1 MVADLHRCGTMAS
14 AERGQAGTWRWF
26 GFWSEPDLLDLAET
40 LRHLPTN
47 DRQAVFLIRDDLWP
61 GELHH
66 VPDWK
71 RSFAWDGKCHRP
83 DQSAVTEKRVWQVAG
98 WLEKLIEKA
107 RQAVAAQVTNRMAG
121 ATQEAVDKA
130 IGGEWEKWK
139 LASGYA
145 ASLSKTSGHTN
156 LMKAILELCAATPD
170 DMADRF
176 PKLLNCDNGIIDL
189 TTKELW
195 AHDPAAMMTYCVP
208 AAYVPV
214 RPGEPAPC
222 PMFLQLLW
230 RACGE
235 DAEVARYLLHALGYA
250 LLGDNRYRLMFF
262 LSGPTSSGKTTLL
275 EIVSEVLGPELAH
288 RAKPELI
295 TTSAKGEPRHGR
307 HEASIRGMRLV
318 TIGESNDQ
326 LKLDENQIKILTGQP
341 KMSANVLW
349 EKTLTPMDIAALVFI
364 ANNAMPRIDH
374 LDEALQQ
381 RIWVIPMGQTIPEDQ
396 RDGEMA
402 ARILSSE
409 RDGILAVLVD
419 ACSRVLASGGSVL
432 TSPPAAVV
440 AKTGAYER
448 DQNTVL
454 LWLAEDAVTVNG
466 SSPAVRGSD
475 CLRLYRPW
483 CEANRREALGS
494 QHFYAA
500 LAALDGV
507 TRTTVSEQP
516 WFYGFALRQ
525 PPSDYA

>member
-26 GFWSEPDLLDLAET
+26 GFWSEDRLDLGAT
-40 LRHLPTN
+40 LRHLPADELAAAT
-47 DRQAVFLIRDDLWP
+47 LIAHDLWP

-71 RSFAWDGKCHRP
+71 RSYAWDSKCHRP
-83 DQSAVTEKRVWQVAG
+83 DQSSVIEKRVWLMAG
-98 WLEKLIEKA
+98 WLKELIEHA
-107 RQAVAAQVTNRMAG
+107 VQAIRAQVSLRMDG
-121 ATQEAVDKA
+121 AAQEAVDKEIA
-130 IGGEWEKWK
+130 KAWAAWEAVARYSAG
-139 LASGYA
+139 LR
-145 ASLSKTSGHTN
+145 KTAGHTA
-156 LMKAILELCAATPD
+156 LVKAILELCSFTPD
-170 DMADRF
+170 DMADRY
-176 PKLLNCDNGIIDL
+176 PKLLNCESGIIDL
-189 TTKELW
+189 VSKVLW

-208 AAYVPV
+208 AAYVP
-214 RPGEPAPC
+214 GAPC
-222 PMFLQLLW
+222 PMFLSLLL
-230 RACGE
+230 RACGG
-235 DAEVARYLLHALGYA
+235 DQEVARYLLHALGYA

-275 EIVSEVLGPELAH
+275 EIVSEVLGHELAH

-295 TTSAKGEPRHGR
+295 TTTAKGDPRHGR

-341 KMSANVLW
+341 SMSANVIW
-349 EKTLTPMDIAALVFI
+349 EKTLTPIVIAALMFI

-381 RIWVIPMGQTIPEDQ
+381 RIWVIPMGQTIPENQ

-402 ARILSSE
+402 TRILASE
-409 RDGILAVLVD
+409 REGILAVLVD
-419 ACSRVLASGGSVL
+419 ACARVLASDGAIL
-432 TSPPAAVV
+432 TQPPRAV
-440 AKTGAYER
+440 AMKTGAYER

-454 LWLAEDAVTVNG
+454 AWFLEECVSANG
-466 SSPAVRGSD
+466 QSPAVRGSD

-483 CEANRREALGS
+483 CDANGRVAMGT

-500 LAALDGV
+500 LAGLDGV
-507 TRTTVSEQP
+507 QRTGAVDQA
-516 WFYGFALRQ
+516 WFGGFVLRH
-525 PPSDYA
+525 PPSEYA